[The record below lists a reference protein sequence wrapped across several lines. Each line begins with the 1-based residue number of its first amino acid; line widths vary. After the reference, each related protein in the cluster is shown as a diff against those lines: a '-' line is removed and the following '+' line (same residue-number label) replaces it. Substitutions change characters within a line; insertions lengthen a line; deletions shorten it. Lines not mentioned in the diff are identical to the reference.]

1 MGIAINTAMMFG
13 PLLLWI
19 GIDRW
24 LESRDRRLPRWS
36 YLSPAVWA
44 LISGWLVYSCTFINN
59 CS

>member
-1 MGIAINTAMMFG
+1 MGIAINIAMLLG

-36 YLSPAVWA
+36 YLFPAAWV
-44 LISGWLVYSCTFINN
+44 LIAGWLVYSCTLIDS

>member
-1 MGIAINTAMMFG
+1 MVFG

-24 LESRDRRLPRWS
+24 LESRDWRLPRWS
-36 YLSPAVWA
+36 YLFPAAWA
-44 LISGWLVYSCTFINN
+44 LMSGWLIYSCTFIDN